1 MVKKIHYSEV
11 KESWLRI
18 WKETLSTKKHLTY
31 EEVRK
36 LLGTSVDKPSGKKH
50 ENGENIAIKQQ
61 GVIAGLS
68 ENMSWAIHNLLT
80 RSVSND
86 IELDQWE
93 SDYKTWCQQISEILS
108 NRAFFKKTDQI
119 HFNRSDFDPME
130 EEYTDS
136 YEQRYDWLISQ
147 LNQKLECLRNI
158 ISRAQNKIR

>member
-11 KESWLRI
+11 KASFQRI
-18 WKETLSTKKHLTY
+18 WKDNLSGKRHITYEDVQKLRGIIDDKSSDKKHDNA
-31 EEVRK
+31 E
-36 LLGTSVDKPSGKKH
+36 D
-50 ENGENIAIKQQ
+50 IAIKQQ
-61 GVIAGLS
+61 GIIVGLS

-80 RSVSND
+80 RYVSND

-93 SDYKTWCQQISEILS
+93 SDYKIWCQRINETLS
-108 NRAFFKKTDQI
+108 NRAFFNKMDQMQ
-119 HFNRSDFDPME
+119 FNRSDFDPI

-158 ISRAQNKIR
+158 ISQAQKKNR